1 METLVNAQRFAQGLE
16 YAQYLAQMK
25 ANREQFERNYQES
38 RLSPDDE
45 KYFSG
50 INERLGPIK
59 VLALGEDWCPDV
71 QRGLPIM
78 SKIAER
84 AGMDLRVFPRDNNMD
99 LMNQYLKEG
108 KYTSIPVFAF
118 FGQDWKP
125 LGYWIERPAMAT
137 KFISEI
143 KEKLVEFN
151 LTEEETKLELR
162 KRMAPIWDNVR
173 METVRELRE
182 LLAKAATF

>member
-1 METLVNAQRFAQGLE
+1 MEKLVNEQRFAQGLE
-16 YAQYLAQMK
+16 YAQYLARMK
-25 ANREQFERNYQES
+25 ANREHFERNYQEL
-38 RLSPDDE
+38 RLTPDDE

-78 SKIAER
+78 AKIAER

-137 KFISEI
+137 KFISET

-162 KRMAPIWDNVR
+162 KRMAPIWNNVR